1 MDMTAAPYHPRTAPD
16 VPSWPHCADALPDG
30 AGCRGRRVEPYAVC
44 LAHLPD
50 AERAAHLAGLRPG
63 AGLDHRGTHFTEA
76 LLAELLTAL
85 TEPSTPGPAIGRARF
100 EEAVFHGAVRFDL
113 VRIDGDAVFDGA
125 EIAGDVSF
133 DRAGIGGRALFRQ
146 VRIGGDACFGRM
158 TVRRRAV
165 FEGTE
170 AGGSASFE
178 RMRVDGRAV
187 FDGLRTGRDASFKGM
202 EVGGFLS
209 LDQARIGG
217 DGHFDRARISGVTTL
232 RGLTAGGRV
241 SFPGAAFEGAAR
253 LGPLVCAGT
262 LDLSEAVFGSAMTL
276 EAAAAAVR
284 CRRTRW
290 TSTAALRL
298 RYAAVDLGDAVVES
312 PLSITARAR
321 PFAVDGGE
329 PDGGGLLAG
338 TSAGT
343 LAETALLSDGAG
355 RRPDA
360 GVRIMSLRGVDAA
373 HLVLTGVDLTDCLF
387 AGTVHLDQLRL
398 EGKYTFA
405 AAPAGLRRRGIRP
418 ARWTPRRTL
427 AEEHHWRASRGR
439 AADGWTPAPA
449 GEEVQEPTALAPVYR
464 QLRKAFED
472 GRHEPGAA
480 DFYYGEMEM
489 RRHADDIPR
498 AERSLLT
505 AYWALS
511 GYGQRA
517 SRALGWLLAAMTVT
531 VLAMML
537 WGLPQN
543 DPKPRTTGTV
553 AGRSITMTTD
563 VPGPVNPDGP
573 YRARLTAD
581 RFEKSLRVVV
591 NSVVFRSS
599 GQNLTTAGT
608 YTEMASRLTE
618 PALLGLAVLAVRSR
632 LKR

>member
-1 MDMTAAPYHPRTAPD
+1 MTAAPYRRAPD
-16 VPSWPHCADALPDG
+16 VPSWPHCSGSLPGG
-30 AGCRGRRVEPYAVC
+30 AECRGRSVEPYALC

-50 AERAAHLAGLRPG
+50 AERAAHLAALRPG
-63 AGLDHRGTHFTEA
+63 ADLDHRGTRFTAE
-76 LLAELLTAL
+76 LLGELLTAL
-85 TEPSTPGPAIGRARF
+85 TGPSAHRPHIGQARF
-100 EEAVFHGAVRFDL
+100 EEAVFHGAAVRFDQ
-113 VRIDGDAVFDGA
+113 VRIDGDALFDGA
-125 EIAGDVSF
+125 EIAGDISF
-133 DRAGIGGRALFRQ
+133 DQAEIGSRALFRQ
-146 VRIGGDACFGRM
+146 VRIGGDAGFDRM
-158 TVRRRAV
+158 KVRRRAV
-165 FEGTE
+165 YEGAE
-170 AGGSASFE
+170 VGGDASFD

-187 FDGLRTGRDASFKGM
+187 FDGMRVGRDAGFTGLQ
-202 EVGGFLS
+202 VGGHLS
-209 LDQARIGG
+209 LDQVAIGG
-217 DGHFDRARISGVTTL
+217 DGRFDRAKVGLSATF

-241 SFPGAAFEGAAR
+241 SFLGVAFEGAAVV
-253 LGPLVCAGT
+253 GPLVCAGEVT
-262 LDLSEAVFGSAMTL
+262 LSEAVFGAAMTM
-276 EAAAAAVR
+276 EAATAAVR

-290 TSTAALRL
+290 ASTAALRL
-298 RYAAVDLGDAVVES
+298 RYAAVDLTDAVVEC
-312 PLSITARAR
+312 PLSVTARSR
-321 PFAVDGGE
+321 PFAVDGRE
-329 PDGGGLLAG
+329 PAEAGLFSG
-338 TSAGT
+338 
-343 LAETALLSDGAG
+343 
-355 RRPDA
+355 A
-360 GVRIMSLRGVDAA
+360 GVRITSLRGVDAA
-373 HLVLTGVDLTDCLF
+373 HLVLSGVDLTECLL

-427 AEEHHWRASRGR
+427 AEEHHWRAARGR
-439 AADGWTPAPA
+439 AAADGWTPAPA
-449 GEEVQEPTALAPVYR
+449 GEEVQEPAALAPVYR

-472 GRHEPGAA
+472 GKHEPGAA

-531 VLAMML
+531 VLAMIL
-537 WGLPQN
+537 WGLPRN

-563 VPGPVNPDGP
+563 VPAPANPDGP
-573 YRARLTAD
+573 YRGRLTTG

-618 PALLGLAVLAVRSR
+618 PALLGLAVLAVRGR